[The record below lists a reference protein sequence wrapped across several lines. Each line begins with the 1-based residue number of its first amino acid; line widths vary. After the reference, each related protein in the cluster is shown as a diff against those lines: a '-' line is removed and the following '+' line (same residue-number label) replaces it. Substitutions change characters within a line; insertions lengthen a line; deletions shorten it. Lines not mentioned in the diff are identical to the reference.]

1 MESKD
6 YYKLLGV
13 SKDATKDEISKAY
26 KKLALKYHPD
36 RQVGKSEQEKKEA
49 EEKFKEISKAADV
62 LTNDDKRKQYDQF
75 GTVNGN

>member
-62 LTNDDKRKQYDQF
+62 LTNDDKRKQYD
-75 GTVNGN
+75 

>member
-49 EEKFKEISKAADV
+49 EEKFKEISEAAEV
-62 LTNDDKRKQYDQF
+62 LTNDDKRKQYD
-75 GTVNGN
+75 